1 MKHVKHGVHKYVHI
15 FLFPLLCYN
24 QIQEVTIMFKE
35 KTTMY
40 VWGTPVTISF
50 DVYLWI
56 MKGETRDIRLK
67 RAMKVLCLHR
77 RKGLYF

>member
-1 MKHVKHGVHKYVHI
+1 
-15 FLFPLLCYN
+15 
-24 QIQEVTIMFKE
+24 MFKE
-35 KTTMY
+35 KITMY
-40 VWGTPVTISF
+40 VWGTPVTTSF

-67 RAMKVLCLHR
+67 RAMKVLCLHK